1 MVFKRIKNLYTK
13 EEKKESDRLDNWY
26 NYIRMNKR
34 QVVHSFILDQN
45 YITQLLIDEN
55 RFLRENNNFINKT
68 KPKIY
73 ENIIN
78 LKENK
83 LKDRFI
89 NNNKQSFLPK
99 DILGILYDY
108 YEENPYIYLI
118 KIKDVPTFY
127 ITNKIKFLKN
137 IFLNNETSIIYRLNG
152 NKIVNKFQETYVNIY
167 PKTIYNYKFGIYNSI
182 NINYKTINDFYSPL
196 ISIKIFYF
204 KKNHKKIKK
213 KYFNLTNY
221 NDLYHI
227 DNFLKNHFLTKYE
240 FYCIKSFNF
249 YFFSRILITT
259 TQIKE
264 YKFLIEINEY
274 LYKYLHKMSNYKYKK
289 SNKLCI
295 SC

>member
-221 NDLYHI
+221 NDLYNI

-240 FYCIKSFNF
+240 FYCIKCFQYYNLNRVLISKNEISEYSF
-249 YFFSRILITT
+249 L
-259 TQIKE
+259 KE
-264 YKFLIEINEY
+264 IDEY